1 MFGTLKPHSCG
12 LACDRRHAYA
22 TFYCGLCK
30 GLGDH
35 FGTATR
41 ALLTYD
47 AVFLALVVDGLMVE
61 RAAPDTCRC
70 PMLPLVHRPTVSPDS
85 VAMRYASA
93 MQLLLVDQFLA
104 DRSEDGKRVAKVA
117 RPLLSSRVTHAYAML
132 GELGV
137 SMDEV
142 RGFEQVQARV
152 ERSLDAD
159 GHAASEPTRRA
170 LGLAFERMTGLPG
183 VSEEVASDGAREAL
197 RELGRALGGAIYLID
212 ALDDLEKDHA
222 SGAFNPCLVPRPNV
236 LFRVVSWPR
245 VARVW
250 DALVADLTALDALAH
265 TLPLLR
271 HRDLVRAVVV
281 GELRRTARAAAE
293 RAHAYARAEG
303 ERERQAM
310 GVFARGLSSL
320 VAAFVF
326 AWVWLLSHTAY
337 AQKGETKSKDASVDA
352 SANDASAPPSWLPKL
367 PKPTPS
373 PSESASPPSGDPPGV
388 DPALDPTATPPS
400 GGAKGKGDRPE
411 VKGKGGSGRGCG
423 CLDACGGFRSCCNDC
438 PICKGSDPC
447 ASCCK
452 CGNGKDCCNCCDS
465 CKGCDG
471 CCK

>member
-1 MFGTLKPHSCG
+1 MFGTLKPQACG

-41 ALLTYD
+41 VLLTYD
-47 AVFLALVVDGLMVE
+47 AVFLALVVDGLIVE
-61 RAAPDTCRC
+61 QAAPDACRC
-70 PMLPLVHRPTVSPDS
+70 PMLPLVHRPTVRPDS

-93 MQLLLVDQFLA
+93 MQMLLVDQFLA
-104 DRSEDGKRVAKVA
+104 DRSEDGKRAAKAA
-117 RPLLSSRVTHAYAML
+117 RPLLSSRVTRAYTML

-137 SMDEV
+137 SMEEV

-152 ERSLDAD
+152 ERTRDAD
-159 GHAASEPTRRA
+159 VQDACEPTRRA
-170 LGLAFERMTGLPG
+170 LGVAFERMTALPG
-183 VSEEVASDGAREAL
+183 VSEEATSDRSREAL

-212 ALDDLEKDHA
+212 ALDDLAKDHA
-222 SGAFNPCLVPRPNV
+222 SGAFNPCLVPGRRGRG
-236 LFRVVSWPR
+236 RVVSWPR
-245 VARVW
+245 IARVW
-250 DALVADLTALDALAH
+250 DDLYGDLAALDDLTH

-293 RAHAYARAEG
+293 RAHAYAKAEG

-310 GVFARGLSSL
+310 GLVARGLSSL

-337 AQKGETKSKDASVDA
+337 AQKGDAKPKDASVDA
-352 SANDASAPPSWLPKL
+352 TANDASAPASWLPRL

-373 PSESASPPSGDPPGV
+373 PSESADPSSGDRPDK
-388 DPALDPTATPPS
+388 DPSLDPTATPPS
-400 GGAKGKGDRPE
+400 GAPQGNADPPPTKGKGS
-411 VKGKGGSGRGCG
+411 SGRGCG
-423 CLDACGGFRSCCNDC
+423 CLDAFGGFRSCCNDC
-438 PICKGSDPC
+438 PICKGGDPC
-447 ASCCK
+447 SSCCK
-452 CGNGKDCCNCCDS
+452 CGNGKDCCNCCDA